1 MMPLSRLRIALAR
14 VRHLHRAAPTS
25 AATGGSA
32 SGPVDGDGFAP
43 WGGGDD
49 AAPRERNAAGA
60 LHGALRG
67 APEVQGAD
75 FEASGAPSK
84 STVEK
89 ARAALCCFRVR
100 VCRVGSAS
108 HLMHPVARRQAR
120 DVGGGLA
127 GMEVAAHEAGSRALE
142 TGEDAEREALRK
154 AASEAIQQGELARCV
169 LRMLRCACGGGS
181 ASASCTGRG
190 ALICAQH

>member
-14 VRHLHRAAPTS
+14 VRHVHRAAPRS
-25 AATGGSA
+25 AATGGDA

-49 AAPRERNAAGA
+49 AAPRERKAD
-60 LHGALRG
+60 G

-75 FEASGAPSK
+75 FEAGGAPPK

-100 VCRVGSAS
+100 FCKIGKTLQ
-108 HLMHPVARRQAR
+108 LMRPTARRQAR
-120 DVGGGLA
+120 DIGGGLA
-127 GMEVAAHEAGSRALE
+127 GVKAASHEAGSRALE

-169 LRMLRCACGGGS
+169 LRPQHCVWVSGS
-181 ASASCTGRG
+181 ACVGSVGVSVSRRAW
-190 ALICAQH
+190 L